1 MNPIFPIAT
10 PGVIMMPKVLKNPI
24 DTPNN
29 SAMSIPNGAIKPLPP
44 SFLCF
49 PAPKLPNI
57 KPIAEQRKYYFTVD
71 FSISPLL
78 TFCLKSENII
88 GYPCVG

>member
-57 KPIAEQRKYYFTVD
+57 KPIAGAKKMLLLL
-71 FSISPLL
+71 SIFPSPHYKRFVLNLKILL
-78 TFCLKSENII
+78 VTR
-88 GYPCVG
+88 V